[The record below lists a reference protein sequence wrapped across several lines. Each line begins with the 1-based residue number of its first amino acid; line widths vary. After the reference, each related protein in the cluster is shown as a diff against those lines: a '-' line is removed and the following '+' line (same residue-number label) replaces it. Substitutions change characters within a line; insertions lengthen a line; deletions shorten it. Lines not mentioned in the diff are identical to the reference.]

1 MLIQTGT
8 GHTDVKA
15 DRYSGSNVVNTWS
28 YKNVNRDMNR
38 QVRLVRTMLSIQRC
52 TLHWGAMSSCRWT
65 RGSPLRVSR
74 NPVEKRPSGVII
86 RNTTLLLIQ
95 FYSSQP
101 TQIMHVCSQWTQ
113 RNTQLNN
120 REHRQGDLAPTRVS
134 LSLDHEAVLTSWSG
148 YFSTRHTI
156 DEHAKQ
162 SLFGCG
168 PAFQASLTK

>member
-1 MLIQTGT
+1 
-8 GHTDVKA
+8 
-15 DRYSGSNVVNTWS
+15 
-28 YKNVNRDMNR
+28 MNR
-38 QVRLVRTMLSIQRC
+38 QVCLVRTMLSIQRC

-86 RNTTLLLIQ
+86 RNTTLLLVQ

-120 REHRQGDLAPTRVS
+120 REHRQGDPAPTRVS

-148 YFSTRHTI
+148 VFFDQACHWWTCQ
-156 DEHAKQ
+156 AKFVWLWACISSQ
-162 SLFGCG
+162 PDKIIATLN
-168 PAFQASLTK
+168 QAMPKHSIVLG